1 MKTRSC
7 RIALALAVA
16 LFGAA
21 PLVNGA
27 DALPTGSG
35 NPAPADKPATIVASS
50 AQVQESPGAEVAGP
64 TAGES
69 PTDNGR
75 KHSNSP
81 HPADLS
87 YKRPVYPI
95 GVPNPPV
102 SLESY

>member
-1 MKTRSC
+1 M
-7 RIALALAVA
+7 AE
-16 LFGAA
+16 
-21 PLVNGA
+21 
-27 DALPTGSG
+27 
-35 NPAPADKPATIVASS
+35 PA
-50 AQVQESPGAEVAGP
+50 
-64 TAGES
+64 AGES
-69 PTDNGR
+69 PAENGR

>member
-1 MKTRSC
+1 MKAQSC

-16 LFGAA
+16 LFGVS
-21 PLVNGA
+21 PLVTGA
-27 DALPTGSG
+27 DAVPAGG

-50 AQVQESPGAEVAGP
+50 AQTQESSAADMAEPA
-64 TAGES
+64 AGES
-69 PTDNGR
+69 RADNGR